1 MSSSRVLVMITTSL
15 VLIGAACQQTK
26 EIGRSTKTL
35 FTGSSDAVL
44 DRSPGEVERAIDQT
58 IADLKLLKIGATT
71 KAVEVK
77 GEGDDDDKKSK
88 VTETIVRTRNSA
100 DAKIEF
106 TYFPQPEPGKT
117 RVAVKTGTMGDS
129 KIRQEAWD
137 RLRVNLGLL
146 SPATGPATTQP

>member
-1 MSSSRVLVMITTSL
+1 MSNSRRVSAVTALAVSIVVILGT
-15 VLIGAACQQTK
+15 ACTQTK

-44 DRSPGEVERAIDQT
+44 DRSPADVERAIDQT
-58 IADLKLLKIGATT
+58 IADLKLLRIGATT
-71 KAVEVK
+71 KPVEVE
-77 GEGDDDDKKSK
+77 GEGDTKSK
-88 VTETIVRTRNSA
+88 TTETIVRTRNSA

-106 TYFPQPEPGKT
+106 TYFQTEPGKT

-129 KIRQEAWD
+129 KFRQDAWD

-146 SPATGPATTQP
+146 SPATASAATQP